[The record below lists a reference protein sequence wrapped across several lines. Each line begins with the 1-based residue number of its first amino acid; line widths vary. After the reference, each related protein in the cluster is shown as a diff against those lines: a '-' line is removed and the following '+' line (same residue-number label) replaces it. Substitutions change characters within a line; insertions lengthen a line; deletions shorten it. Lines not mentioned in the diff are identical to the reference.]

1 MRNLFRIKYTF
12 LSLVLLLAF
21 SQVVLAEPVNT
32 IVKGTVH
39 NAGTQSVALFK
50 VENGEPVKIDFRW
63 PAKDGG
69 FSFDIP
75 LENESI
81 FFIAKAA
88 TPLDVLKNVLYLKPG
103 EIVQLNVYSGKL
115 AYDFDSCIIDNN
127 NQETILLQQW
137 TDLFN
142 PLCNAGR
149 NMQKRENYFGI
160 YNQFAAKAEAF
171 KNSVHTSNNY
181 FNQLLKLKIDIDI
194 DFARTAAFFYFNERM
209 LSAYDTSMAHRSFY
223 KPALQK
229 GKYCDAQ
236 LLNTDH
242 GMALLRYYI
251 SVHRFF
257 ESKTVKEFQQASFKT
272 PFVDPVCNDTLKGA
286 LVLSYINRVITEKDV
301 IAILQPYENYF
312 LTASFKETYEKKKKE
327 LMPFAPGA
335 DAYNF
340 SLPDVN
346 DKTVSLSDFKGKVVV
361 LDIWA
366 MWCGACLKE
375 MPFFQKVEEH
385 FKDRDDIVFIGLS
398 HDGKGKKETWKSFVA
413 KKGWKNV
420 QLLSE
425 YDESVGKYYK
435 IEGIPR
441 YMIFDKVGKIV
452 TVDAPRPSDP
462 ELKSLIEQTLE
473 SNNGK

>member
-1 MRNLFRIKYTF
+1 MFNIKYFF
-12 LSLVLLLAF
+12 LSFFALLVC
-21 SQVVLAEPVNT
+21 SQAVLAKSVNT
-32 IVKGTVH
+32 VVRGKVH

-50 VENGEPVKIDFRW
+50 VENGEPVKIGFRW
-63 PAKDGG
+63 PAKDGS

-103 EIVQLNVYSGKL
+103 EIVQVNVYSGKL

-142 PLCNAGR
+142 PLCKAGR
-149 NMQKRENYFGI
+149 NMQKRENFFGI
-160 YNQFAAKAEAF
+160 YNQFVAKAEAF

-181 FNQLLKLKIDIDI
+181 FNQLLKLKVDIDL
-194 DFARTAAFFYFNERM
+194 DFARTAAFFYFNERV

-251 SVHRFF
+251 SIHRFF

-286 LVLSYINRVITEKDV
+286 LVLTYIQR
-301 IAILQPYENYF
+301 ILTQDELAANIQPYEKYF
-312 LTASFKETYEKKKKE
+312 LTPSLKETYDKKKKE
-327 LMPFAPGA
+327 LMPFASGA

-340 SLPDVN
+340 SLPDVS
-346 DKTVSLSDFKGKVVV
+346 DKNVSLKDFEGKIVV
-361 LDIWA
+361 LDMWA
-366 MWCGACLKE
+366 MWCGPCLKE
-375 MPFFQKVEEH
+375 KPYFRKIEEEY
-385 FKDRDDIVFIGLS
+385 KSNNEIVFLS
-398 HDGKGKKETWKSFVA
+398 VSTDGVGKKEVWKNFVK
-413 KKGWKNV
+413 KKGWDGV
-420 QLLSE
+420 ELLSE
-425 YDESVGKYYK
+425 PAESLMKYYK

-441 YMIFDKVGKIV
+441 FMIFDKEGKIV
-452 TVDAPRPSDP
+452 TVDAPRPSEP
-462 ELKSLIEQTLE
+462 EFKSLIEQTLE